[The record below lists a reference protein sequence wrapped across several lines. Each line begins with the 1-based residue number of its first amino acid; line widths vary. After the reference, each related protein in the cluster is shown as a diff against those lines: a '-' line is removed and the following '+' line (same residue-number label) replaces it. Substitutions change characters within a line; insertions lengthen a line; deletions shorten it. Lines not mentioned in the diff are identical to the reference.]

1 MLRKLSK
8 KVQVKPT
15 QLLTSRIQIQT
26 SPFTNGTFTIATQD
40 FASLLAC
47 TQKFE
52 IQNDAL
58 KYEFSYSVN
67 NTRLSISRRH
77 AIYNDEFST
86 FLVEDAESSFQ
97 VPRCA
102 ANKVCMIPG
111 DVLHIALSERTM
123 KVEADS
129 DVHVSVTIKDVEHV
143 SGSREASFRV
153 RSADVDFLS
162 FLCDEDIIV
171 STFDTCAMFCV
182 FDSGSTTVARV
193 PMLQ

>member
-1 MLRKLSK
+1 MLRKFSK

-15 QLLTSRIQIQT
+15 QLLTSQIQIQT
-26 SPFTNGTFTIATQD
+26 SPFTNSTFTITTQD

-52 IQNDAL
+52 IQKDAL

-77 AIYNDEFST
+77 TIYNDEFQT
-86 FLVEDAESSFQ
+86 FLAEDAESSFQ
-97 VPRCA
+97 VPRCVA
-102 ANKVCMIPG
+102 SKVCMIAG
-111 DVLHIALSERTM
+111 DTLRITLRERTM

-143 SGSREASFRV
+143 SGNHEASFRM
-153 RSADVDFLS
+153 RSADAGFLS
-162 FLCDEDIIV
+162 FLGDEDIII
-171 STFDTCAMFCV
+171 STFNTCVMFCV
-182 FDSGSTTVARV
+182 FDSESTTVARV
-193 PMLQ
+193 PVLQ